1 MNAAIRA
8 GLALVLLGV
17 PLTGAATSPGPSAFL
32 PPAPLARPEDR
43 PYPGQI
49 RLEVDSSDSARRIVH
64 VHEVLTGFEGDLTLF
79 YPQWLPGTHAP
90 EGPIDRLA
98 GLRITAAGVAV
109 PWKRDPVDVF
119 AFHVH
124 PPDGATTLDLE
135 FDYLSATSD
144 KVGPIEM
151 SPDLLMLEWNSVV
164 LYPAGY
170 FARQIPVEVALTLPA
185 GWKFAS
191 ALEVR
196 SSDGS
201 LIRFEPSNLETLIDS
216 PLYAGRYTARLDLDP
231 GAQVP
236 VHLNL
241 FGDRPSLLT
250 VKPAQLAG
258 YRSLIQQAYL
268 LFGSKHYA
276 HYDFLYSLS
285 DQIEQ
290 SGLEHQQSSEDGGD
304 PDSFT
309 DWDRMAAD
317 RDLLPHEYVHSW
329 NGKFRRPADLW
340 TASYELPM
348 RDDLLWVYEGQTE
361 YWGQVLATRAGL
373 WTRPEMLDQL
383 ALSAAFYAHEAGR
396 SWRSLNDTTSDE
408 IINPRRPQSWTD
420 WQRFEDYYGEGA
432 LLWLEADTLIRER
445 SRGRRSLDDFA
456 RSFFG
461 IDEGSTTTVPY
472 TLADVIA
479 ALHDVQP
486 YDWAAFFH
494 ERLDS
499 AGIPAPLAG
508 IERGGYRLVYNDKPN
523 EFQKLRDEQR
533 KRVSFLYSLGIDVDD
548 KDGTLLLV
556 MWQSPAYQAKLIE
569 GTQIVAV
576 NGLAYSGLA
585 LREAVAAAKGTT
597 QPIELIVKS
606 GERYSVVGLDYHE
619 GLRIPHLERDP
630 AVVDRLGAILAPRR

>member
-1 MNAAIRA
+1 MIARLRACLPLILLAAP
-8 GLALVLLGV
+8 LVGI
-17 PLTGAATSPGPSAFL
+17 ASSPGPSEFL

-43 PYPGQI
+43 PYPGKI

-64 VHEVLTGFEGDLTLF
+64 VREVLTGIGGEVTLY
-79 YPQWLPGTHAP
+79 YPRWLPGTHAP

-98 GLRITAAGVAV
+98 GLQITAAGTAV
-109 PWKRDPVDVF
+109 PWKRDSVDVF

-124 PPDGATTLDLE
+124 PPEGATTLELE

-151 SPDLLMLEWNSVV
+151 SPDLLMLEWNAVV
-164 LYPAGY
+164 LYPGGY
-170 FARQIPVEVALTLPA
+170 FARQIPVQVSLTLPA

-196 SSDGS
+196 SSDAS
-201 LIRFEPSNLETLIDS
+201 AALFEPSNLETLIDS
-216 PLYAGRYTARLDLDP
+216 PLYAGRYSARLDLDP
-231 GAQVP
+231 GGLAP

-241 FGDRPSLLT
+241 FADRQSLLA
-250 VKPAQLAG
+250 VKDSQLAA
-258 YRSLIQQAYL
+258 YRNLVQQAYR
-268 LFGSKHYA
+268 LFGSWHYA

-285 DQIEQ
+285 DQIQQ

-304 PDSFT
+304 PESFT

-317 RDLLPHEYVHSW
+317 RDLLPHEYTHSW

-348 RDDLLWVYEGQTE
+348 RDDLLWVYEGQTQ
-361 YWGQVLATRAGL
+361 YWGEVLATRAGL
-373 WTRPEMLDQL
+373 WTHGEMLEQL
-383 ALSAAFYAHEAGR
+383 ALSAAFYQHEAGR
-396 SWRSLNDTTSDE
+396 RWRPLSDTTHDE

-456 RSFFG
+456 RAFFG
-461 IDEGSTTTVPY
+461 IDDGSTTTVTY
-472 TLADVIA
+472 TLADVVA
-479 ALHDVQP
+479 ALNDVQP

-499 AGIPAPLAG
+499 AGVAAPLAG

-523 EFQKLRDEQR
+523 EFEKMRDEQR
-533 KRVSFLYSLGIDVDD
+533 KRASFLYSLGIDVDD

-556 MWQSPAYQAKLIE
+556 MWESPAYQAKLIE

-576 NGLAYSGLA
+576 NGFAYSGLA
-585 LREAVAAAKGTT
+585 LREAVAAAKESTH
-597 QPIELIVKS
+597 PIELIVKS
-606 GERYSVVGLDYHE
+606 GERYSVVDLDYHE